1 MKRRHKAINPN
12 RLIDNIFHPLFKEN
26 KTFVL
31 IDGAMHFIVEQ
42 NPPVSM
48 KKFIRYSLK
57 LYYDTKIQEGYY
69 MSENT
74 KIYDEIERKRAAQK
88 KEEGQQLKN
97 QIKAD
102 ATNRA
107 LGIRKRNQSS
117 LFDSLEIK

>member
-1 MKRRHKAINPN
+1 
-12 RLIDNIFHPLFKEN
+12 
-26 KTFVL
+26 
-31 IDGAMHFIVEQ
+31 
-42 NPPVSM
+42 
-48 KKFIRYSLK
+48 
-57 LYYDTKIQEGYY
+57 

-117 LFDSLEIK
+117 LFDSLESK